1 MVVRKG
7 CVFVVER
14 SSVVEFQVCP
24 HTCAPTCIL
33 DHVAV
38 LRGREGKQYVSETA
52 VNSLFVEFFFYSCV
66 QDYHKNGLAEFGLLD
81 PRVDYL
87 F

>member
-14 SSVVEFQVCP
+14 SSVVAFQVCP

-52 VNSLFVEFFFYSCV
+52 VHPVFLEFFFLELRV
-66 QDYHKNGLAEFGLLD
+66 RLPHKWVGEIWLVRSTG
-81 PRVDYL
+81 
-87 F
+87 